1 MDFCKTKL
9 NRLLVASI
17 FQRKRSPK
25 RVIREAKFFSG
36 PGCISCPTTDHLRQI
51 TRPSILAMNGR
62 AVAGQLAQVMSHCAI
77 QVALVAS
84 ILK

>member
-1 MDFCKTKL
+1 MDLCKTKFI
-9 NRLLVASI
+9 RLLVAPI
-17 FQRKRSPK
+17 FQRNWSPK
-25 RVIREAKFFSG
+25 RVFREAKFFSG

-62 AVAGQLAQVMSHCAI
+62 AVAGQLAQVMSHRAI

>member
-1 MDFCKTKL
+1 MCVMLGST
-9 NRLLVASI
+9 
-17 FQRKRSPK
+17 
-25 RVIREAKFFSG
+25 
-36 PGCISCPTTDHLRQI
+36 ISCPTTDHLRQI